1 MTPSPDTLQSNR
13 ELDAEIARLVMGFT
27 GVREVDGKPVRD
39 VRESERP
46 FLADAGY
53 APPYIPIEFYSSD
66 WNAMGK
72 VVEKMRER
80 FGNLDILFGDGVSE
94 RVICVIRRCTGE
106 RVAQGEAGSAP
117 LAVARAAVAQEV
129 K

>member
-1 MTPSPDTLQSNR
+1 MSR
-13 ELDAEIARLVMGFT
+13 ELDSQIAEKVMGFT

-53 APPYIPIEFYSSD
+53 APPYIPVEFYSSD

-72 VVEKMRER
+72 AVEKMRER

-94 RVICVIRRCTGE
+94 RVICVIRQCTGR
-106 RVAQGEAGSAP
+106 RVAQAEADSAP
-117 LAVARAAVAQEV
+117 LAVARAALAAVAQEV